1 MYPHLPL
8 VLAQNPYFYIVFWPE
23 KTTWTP
29 ALTCDPHTGIHFFP
43 PTTKNMAKPASNLV
57 ISPSDED
64 TLEDDE
70 FANFLF
76 TNEVTQVNEIDES
89 SNSSTAEYTQLV
101 SLSVTSKRKYYQTT
115 SKHSHYVNI

>member
-1 MYPHLPL
+1 
-8 VLAQNPYFYIVFWPE
+8 
-23 KTTWTP
+23 
-29 ALTCDPHTGIHFFP
+29 
-43 PTTKNMAKPASNLV
+43 MAKPASNLV

-64 TLEDDE
+64 TSEDDE

-101 SLSVTSKRKYYQTT
+101 SLSVTTKCKYYQTT
-115 SKHSHYVNI
+115 SKHSHYINI